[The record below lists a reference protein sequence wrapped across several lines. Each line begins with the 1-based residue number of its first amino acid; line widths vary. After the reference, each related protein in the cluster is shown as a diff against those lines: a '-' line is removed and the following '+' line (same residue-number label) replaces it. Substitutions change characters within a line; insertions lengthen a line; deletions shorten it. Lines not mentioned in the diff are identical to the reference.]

1 MMTGTIHC
9 KSYGMKGPYVVAK
22 TRCLK
27 GRARVLSRCPR
38 GPFLIEIKGP
48 KPTKADADEIN
59 KERIKALIS

>member
-1 MMTGTIHC
+1 
-9 KSYGMKGPYVVAK
+9 MKGPYVVAK